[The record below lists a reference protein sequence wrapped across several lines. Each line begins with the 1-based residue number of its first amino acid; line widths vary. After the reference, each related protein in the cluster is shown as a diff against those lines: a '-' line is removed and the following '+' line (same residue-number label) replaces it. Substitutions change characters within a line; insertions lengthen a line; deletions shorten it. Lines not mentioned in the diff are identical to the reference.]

1 VLIALI
7 AATLLAFLAGQALPK
22 AIGAAPAFWAHLVL
36 AVAVM
41 SLITAA
47 MQHFVPVLTRGR
59 GAGHWVAR
67 LPFLM
72 LAAGGLALAVFGN
85 FLDFIWIAAAA
96 GLALAGSVSMM
107 AWMRRMAGK
116 ALGKPHPGLAWYV
129 AAMGCLSLGMITAIL
144 IPVFPEWHAALR
156 AFHIHINLYGFV
168 GLTAVG
174 TLQVLMP
181 TAANQPD
188 PNVAGR
194 LRIDLKWALLGS
206 LLLAGGQAVSVAT
219 PLAWLGGL
227 FWAWAI
233 GRMGLAWWRL
243 HRPRLIA
250 WHGAEPVLAASL
262 IGFAGALY
270 GTLFGPD
277 SLGPLT
283 IFLPGFLMPLV
294 TGAAGQLAPVWVEAG
309 RSAAR
314 HAEGRTKITRWNGP
328 RALLFVSAALL
339 PLLGY
344 KCSGMP
350 ALTALVWFGIVF
362 AVWLYRDENAF

>member
-1 VLIALI
+1 MLIALI

-36 AVAVM
+36 ALGVM
-41 SLITAA
+41 TLITAA

-59 GAGHWVAR
+59 GAGRWAAS
-67 LPFLM
+67 LPVLM
-72 LAAGGLALAVFGN
+72 LAAGVLALAVFGGL
-85 FLDFIWIAAAA
+85 LDFVWLMAAA
-96 GLALAGSVSMM
+96 GLALAGAALMM
-107 AWMRRMAGK
+107 AWMRAKAGK
-116 ALGKPHPGLAWYV
+116 ALGKPHPSLAWYV
-129 AAMGCLSLGMITAIL
+129 AAMGCLGLGLIAAIL
-144 IPVFPEWHAALR
+144 IPIFPEWHPALR
-156 AFHIHINLYGFV
+156 AFHLHINLYGFV

-181 TAANQPD
+181 TATNRPD
-188 PNVAGR
+188 PNVASR
-194 LRIDLKWALLGS
+194 LRTDLKWALLGS
-206 LLLAGGQAVSVAT
+206 LLLAAGQAVLP

-227 FWAWAI
+227 LWAWVIA
-233 GRMGLAWWRL
+233 RMGGAWWRL
-243 HRPRLIA
+243 QRARLFA
-250 WHGAEPVLAASL
+250 WHGAEPVLAAAL
-262 IGFAGALY
+262 LGFALALA

-314 HAEGRTKITRWNGP
+314 HAEDRARITRWNGP
-328 RALLFVSAALL
+328 RALLFLTAAAL

-344 KCSGMP
+344 TCSGMP
-350 ALTALVWFGIVF
+350 ALTALAWFGIVF
-362 AVWLYRDENAF
+362 AIWLYRDSN

>member
-1 VLIALI
+1 MLIALI

-36 AVAVM
+36 TVGVM
-41 SLITAA
+41 TLITAA

-59 GAGHWVAR
+59 GAGPWTSR
-67 LPFLM
+67 LPYLM
-72 LAAGGLALAVFGN
+72 LAAAGLALAVFGGL
-85 FLDFIWIAAAA
+85 LDFVWVMAAA
-96 GLALAGSVSMM
+96 GLALAGALLMLG
-107 AWMRRMAGK
+107 WMRAKAGK

-129 AAMGCLSLGMITAIL
+129 AAMGCLALGLIAAIL
-144 IPVFPEWHAALR
+144 MPVFPEWHGALR
-156 AFHIHINLYGFV
+156 VFHLHINLYGFV

-181 TAANQPD
+181 TAANRPD
-188 PNVAGR
+188 PHVSAR
-194 LRIDLKWALLGS
+194 LRTDLKWALLGS
-206 LLLAGGQAVSVAT
+206 LLLAAGQALLP

-227 FWAWAI
+227 LWAWVI
-233 GRMGLAWWRL
+233 VHMGGAWWQL
-243 HRPRLIA
+243 HRARLFA
-250 WHGAEPVLAASL
+250 RHGVEPVLAAAL
-262 IGFAGALY
+262 LGFAFALA

-294 TGAAGQLAPVWVEAG
+294 TGAAGQLAPVWIEAG
-309 RSAAR
+309 RNAAR
-314 HAEGRTKITRWNGP
+314 HAEDRARITRWNGP
-328 RALLFVSAALL
+328 RALLFLTAAVL

-362 AVWLYRDENAF
+362 GIWLYRDSN